1 MTNKNRNIFL
11 SISVLTLAILACSSF
26 LPPAGPTVAAT
37 QVQGPSITK
46 QPRGDIPQTEA
57 AVPRISVKDA
67 KAAFDSG
74 EAIIVDVR
82 SAESY
87 AAGHAAGAISVPLSE
102 IEANPTRV
110 GLDKEQWII
119 TYCT

>member
-1 MTNKNRNIFL
+1 MINKNRNILFA
-11 SISVLTLAILACSSF
+11 ISVLTLAILACNSF
-26 LPPAGPTVAAT
+26 LPEAGPAIAAT
-37 QVQGPSITK
+37 QAQGPSITK
-46 QPRGDIPQTEA
+46 QPQGDIPQTEA
-57 AVPRISVKDA
+57 GVPRISVEEA

-87 AAGHAAGAISVPLSE
+87 AAGHAAGAISIPLAG
-102 IEANPTRV
+102 IETNLAGL

>member
-1 MTNKNRNIFL
+1 MTNNYRNILFA
-11 SISVLTLAILACSSF
+11 IPVLTLAILACSSF
-26 LPPAGPTVAAT
+26 LPQAEPTVAVT

-46 QPRGDIPQTEA
+46 QPQGDIPQTEA
-57 AVPRISVKDA
+57 DVPRISVKDA
-67 KAAFDSG
+67 KAALDG
-74 EAIIVDVR
+74 GKAIIVDVR

-87 AAGHAAGAISVPLSE
+87 AAGHAAGAISIPLSE
-102 IEANPTRV
+102 IEANPAGL